1 MQRPTRQG
9 INIMKLSADDKKI
22 QSDIASRIKLGLPL
36 AGLLT
41 MLTVGC
47 DKIPGFHTMG
57 KTPSRHHQV
66 MGDVP
71 NIVPEQEE
79 TPKVD
84 NRDNE
89 TTPKPSDKDAETP
102 PLAGKPLP
110 PKEDNS
116 DNEMKNDTKTLP
128 RLMGVPLPPK
138 TDMDKP
144 TDDK

>member
-1 MQRPTRQG
+1 
-9 INIMKLSADDKKI
+9 MKLSADDKKI
-22 QSDIASRIKLGLPL
+22 QADIASRLKLGLPL

-71 NIVPEQEE
+71 NIVPEEEE

-84 NRDNE
+84 HRNNE
-89 TTPKPSDKDAETP
+89 TTPKPSDNNTETL

-110 PKEDNS
+110 PKEDNN
-116 DNEMKNDTKTLP
+116 DNEMKKGTKTP
-128 RLMGVPLPPK
+128 PPLMGVPLPPK
-138 TDMDKP
+138 SDMDNTNEKA
-144 TDDK
+144 TEKK

>member
-1 MQRPTRQG
+1 
-9 INIMKLSADDKKI
+9 MKLSSENKKT
-22 QSDIASRIKLGLPL
+22 QADIASRLKLGLPL

-57 KTPSRHHQV
+57 KIPARPHQV

-79 TPKVD
+79 APKTE
-84 NRDNE
+84 NRDKE

-110 PKEDNS
+110 PKEDNG
-116 DNEMKNDTKTLP
+116 DNEMKDGFHGKEQ
-128 RLMGVPLPPK
+128 
-138 TDMDKP
+138 
-144 TDDK
+144 

>member
-1 MQRPTRQG
+1 
-9 INIMKLSADDKKI
+9 MKLTLDDKKI
-22 QSDIASRIKLGLPL
+22 QSDIASRLKLGLPL

-79 TPKVD
+79 APKVD

-110 PKEDNS
+110 PKEDNN
-116 DNEMKNDTKTLP
+116 DKEMKKDAKTP
-128 RLMGVPLPPK
+128 PPLMGVPLPPK

>member
-1 MQRPTRQG
+1 
-9 INIMKLSADDKKI
+9 
-22 QSDIASRIKLGLPL
+22 
-36 AGLLT
+36 
-41 MLTVGC
+41 
-47 DKIPGFHTMG
+47 
-57 KTPSRHHQV
+57 

-79 TPKVD
+79 APKVD

-110 PKEDNS
+110 PKEDNR
-116 DNEMKNDTKTLP
+116 DNEMKKDTKTP
-128 RLMGVPLPPK
+128 PPPMGVPLPPK

-144 TDDK
+144 TDKQ

>member
-1 MQRPTRQG
+1 
-9 INIMKLSADDKKI
+9 MKLSSDDKKI
-22 QSDIASRIKLGLPL
+22 QSDIASRLKLGLPL

-57 KTPSRHHQV
+57 KMPARPHQV

-71 NIVPEQEE
+71 NIAPEQEKV
-79 TPKVD
+79 PKTD

-89 TTPKPSDKDAETP
+89 TTPKPSDKNAETP

-110 PKEDNS
+110 PQKDNN
-116 DNEMKNDTKTLP
+116 DNEMKSGSHCKEQ
-128 RLMGVPLPPK
+128 
-138 TDMDKP
+138 
-144 TDDK
+144 

>member
-1 MQRPTRQG
+1 
-9 INIMKLSADDKKI
+9 MKLSADDKKI
-22 QSDIASRIKLGLPL
+22 QADIASRLKLGLPL

-71 NIVPEQEE
+71 NIVPEEEE

-84 NRDNE
+84 NRNNE
-89 TTPKPSDKDAETP
+89 TTPKPSDNNTETL

-110 PKEDNS
+110 PKEDNN
-116 DNEMKNDTKTLP
+116 DNEMKKGTKTP
-128 RLMGVPLPPK
+128 PPLMGVPLPPK
-138 TDMDKP
+138 IDMDKL
-144 TDDK
+144 TDKQ

>member
-1 MQRPTRQG
+1 
-9 INIMKLSADDKKI
+9 MKLSADDKKI
-22 QSDIASRIKLGLPL
+22 QADIASRLKLGLPL

-71 NIVPEQEE
+71 NIVPEEEE

-84 NRDNE
+84 NRNNE
-89 TTPKPSDKDAETP
+89 TTPKPSDNNTETL

-110 PKEDNS
+110 PKEDNN
-116 DNEMKNDTKTLP
+116 DNEMKKGTKTP
-128 RLMGVPLPPK
+128 PPLMGVPLPPK
-138 TDMDKP
+138 SYMDNTNEKA
-144 TDDK
+144 TEKK

>member
-1 MQRPTRQG
+1 
-9 INIMKLSADDKKI
+9 MKLSADDKKI
-22 QSDIASRIKLGLPL
+22 QADIASRLKLGLPL

-71 NIVPEQEE
+71 NIVPEEEE

-84 NRDNE
+84 NRNNE
-89 TTPKPSDKDAETP
+89 TTPKPSDNNTETL

-110 PKEDNS
+110 PKEDSN
-116 DNEMKNDTKTLP
+116 DNEMKKGTKTP
-128 RLMGVPLPPK
+128 PPLMGVPLPPK
-138 TDMDKP
+138 SDMDNTNEKA
-144 TDDK
+144 TEKK

>member
-1 MQRPTRQG
+1 
-9 INIMKLSADDKKI
+9 MKLTLDDKKI
-22 QSDIASRIKLGLPL
+22 QSDIASRLKLGLPL

-41 MLTVGC
+41 LLTVGC

-71 NIVPEQEE
+71 NIAPEQEE
-79 TPKVD
+79 GPKTE
-84 NRDNE
+84 NRDKE

-110 PKEDNS
+110 PKEDNR
-116 DNEMKNDTKTLP
+116 DNEMKKDTKTP
-128 RLMGVPLPPK
+128 PPLMGVPLPPK

-144 TDDK
+144 TDKQ

>member
-1 MQRPTRQG
+1 
-9 INIMKLSADDKKI
+9 MKLSSDNKKI
-22 QSDIASRIKLGLPL
+22 QADIASRLKLGLPL

-47 DKIPGFHTMG
+47 DKIPGFRTMG
-57 KTPSRHHQV
+57 KFPDRPHQV

-71 NIVPEQEE
+71 NIAPEQEE
-79 TPKVD
+79 GPKTE
-84 NRDNE
+84 NRDKE

-102 PLAGKPLP
+102 PPLAGKPLP
-110 PKEDNS
+110 PKEDNN
-116 DNEMKNDTKTLP
+116 DNEMKNDTKTPP

>member
-1 MQRPTRQG
+1 
-9 INIMKLSADDKKI
+9 MKLSADDKKI
-22 QSDIASRIKLGLPL
+22 QADIASRLKLGLPL

-71 NIVPEQEE
+71 NIVPEEEE

-84 NRDNE
+84 NRNNE
-89 TTPKPSDKDAETP
+89 TTPKPSDNNTETL

-110 PKEDNS
+110 PKEDNN
-116 DNEMKNDTKTLP
+116 DNEMKKGTKTPP

-138 TDMDKP
+138 SDMDNTNEKA
-144 TDDK
+144 TEKK

>member
-1 MQRPTRQG
+1 
-9 INIMKLSADDKKI
+9 MKLSSDDKKI
-22 QSDIASRIKLGLPL
+22 QADIASRLKLGLPL

-66 MGDVP
+66 MGDVA
-71 NIVPEQEE
+71 NIVPEDEE
-79 TPKVD
+79 PPKMD

-89 TTPKPSDKDAETP
+89 TTPKPSDKDAEIP

-110 PKEDNS
+110 PKEDNR
-116 DNEMKNDTKTLP
+116 DNEMKKDTKTPP

>member
-1 MQRPTRQG
+1 
-9 INIMKLSADDKKI
+9 MKLSADDKKI
-22 QSDIASRIKLGLPL
+22 QADIASRLKLGLPL

-71 NIVPEQEE
+71 NIVPEEEE

-84 NRDNE
+84 NRNNE
-89 TTPKPSDKDAETP
+89 TTPKPSDNNTETL

-110 PKEDNS
+110 PKEDSN
-116 DNEMKNDTKTLP
+116 DNEMKKGTKTP
-128 RLMGVPLPPK
+128 PPLMGMPLPPK
-138 TDMDKP
+138 SDMDNTNEKA
-144 TDDK
+144 TEKK

>member
-1 MQRPTRQG
+1 
-9 INIMKLSADDKKI
+9 MKLTLDDKKI
-22 QSDIASRIKLGLPL
+22 QSDIASRLKLGLPL

-110 PKEDNS
+110 PKEDNR
-116 DNEMKNDTKTLP
+116 DNEMKKDTKTPP

-144 TDDK
+144 TDKK

>member
-1 MQRPTRQG
+1 MK
-9 INIMKLSADDKKI
+9 NKSMKLSADDKKI
-22 QSDIASRIKLGLPL
+22 QADIASRLKLGLPL

-71 NIVPEQEE
+71 NIVPEEEE

-84 NRDNE
+84 NRNNE
-89 TTPKPSDKDAETP
+89 TTPKPSDNNTETL

-110 PKEDNS
+110 PKEDNN
-116 DNEMKNDTKTLP
+116 DNEMKKGTKTPP

-138 TDMDKP
+138 SDTGKQNE
-144 TDDK
+144 KAAEKK

>member
-1 MQRPTRQG
+1 
-9 INIMKLSADDKKI
+9 MKLTLDDKKI
-22 QSDIASRIKLGLPL
+22 QSDIASRLKLGLPL

-110 PKEDNS
+110 PKEDNR
-116 DNEMKNDTKTLP
+116 DNEMKKDTKTPP

-138 TDMDKP
+138 TDMDNP
-144 TDDK
+144 INDK

>member
-1 MQRPTRQG
+1 
-9 INIMKLSADDKKI
+9 MKLSADDKKI
-22 QSDIASRIKLGLPL
+22 QADIASRLKLGLPL

-71 NIVPEQEE
+71 NIVPEEEE

-84 NRDNE
+84 NRNNE
-89 TTPKPSDKDAETP
+89 TTPKPSDNNTETL

-110 PKEDNS
+110 PKEDNN
-116 DNEMKNDTKTLP
+116 DNEMKKGTKTP
-128 RLMGVPLPPK
+128 PPLMGVPLPPK

-144 TDDK
+144 TDKQ

>member
-1 MQRPTRQG
+1 
-9 INIMKLSADDKKI
+9 MKLTLDDKKI
-22 QSDIASRIKLGLPL
+22 QSDIASRLKLGLPL

-57 KTPSRHHQV
+57 KIPSRQHQV

-71 NIVPEQEE
+71 NIVPEEE
-79 TPKVD
+79 EVPKVD

-89 TTPKPSDKDAETP
+89 TTPKPSDNNTETL

-110 PKEDNS
+110 PKEDNN
-116 DNEMKNDTKTLP
+116 DNEMKKGTKTP
-128 RLMGVPLPPK
+128 PPLMGVPLPPK
-138 TDMDKP
+138 SDMDNTNEKA
-144 TDDK
+144 TEKK

>member
-1 MQRPTRQG
+1 
-9 INIMKLSADDKKI
+9 MKLTLDDKKI
-22 QSDIASRIKLGLPL
+22 QSDIASRLKLGLPL

-110 PKEDNS
+110 PKEDNR
-116 DNEMKNDTKTLP
+116 DNEMKKDTKTP
-128 RLMGVPLPPK
+128 PPLMGVPLPPK

-144 TDDK
+144 TDKQ

>member
-1 MQRPTRQG
+1 
-9 INIMKLSADDKKI
+9 MKLSADDKKI
-22 QSDIASRIKLGLPL
+22 QADIASRLKLGLPL

-71 NIVPEQEE
+71 NIVPEEEE

-84 NRDNE
+84 NRNNE
-89 TTPKPSDKDAETP
+89 TTPKPSDNNTETL

-110 PKEDNS
+110 PKEDNN
-116 DNEMKNDTKTLP
+116 DNEMKKGTKTP
-128 RLMGVPLPPK
+128 PPLMGVPLPPK
-138 TDMDKP
+138 SDMDNTNEKA
-144 TDDK
+144 TEKK

>member
-1 MQRPTRQG
+1 
-9 INIMKLSADDKKI
+9 MKLTLDDKKI
-22 QSDIASRIKLGLPL
+22 QSDIASRLKLGLPL

-110 PKEDNS
+110 PKEDNR
-116 DNEMKNDTKTLP
+116 DNEMKKDTKTPP

>member
-1 MQRPTRQG
+1 
-9 INIMKLSADDKKI
+9 MKLSADDKKI
-22 QSDIASRIKLGLPL
+22 QADIASRLKLGLPL

-71 NIVPEQEE
+71 NIVPEEEE

-84 NRDNE
+84 NRNNE
-89 TTPKPSDKDAETP
+89 TTPKPSDNNTETL

-110 PKEDNS
+110 PKEDNN
-116 DNEMKNDTKTLP
+116 DNEMKKGTKTP
-128 RLMGVPLPPK
+128 PPLMGVPLLPK
-138 TDMDKP
+138 SDMDNTNEKA
-144 TDDK
+144 TEKK

>member
-1 MQRPTRQG
+1 
-9 INIMKLSADDKKI
+9 MKLSADDKKI
-22 QSDIASRIKLGLPL
+22 QADIASRLKLGLPL

-71 NIVPEQEE
+71 NIVPEEEE

-84 NRDNE
+84 NRNNE
-89 TTPKPSDKDAETP
+89 TTPKPSDNKTETL

-110 PKEDNS
+110 PKEDNN
-116 DNEMKNDTKTLP
+116 DNEMKKGTKTP
-128 RLMGVPLPPK
+128 PPLMGVPLPPK
-138 TDMDKP
+138 SDMDNTNEKA
-144 TDDK
+144 TEKK

>member
-1 MQRPTRQG
+1 
-9 INIMKLSADDKKI
+9 MKLSSDDKKI
-22 QSDIASRIKLGLPL
+22 QSDIASRLKLGLPL

-110 PKEDNS
+110 PKEDNR
-116 DNEMKNDTKTLP
+116 DNEMKKDTKTPP

-138 TDMDKP
+138 TDMDNP
-144 TDDK
+144 INDK

>member
-1 MQRPTRQG
+1 
-9 INIMKLSADDKKI
+9 MKLSADDKKI
-22 QSDIASRIKLGLPL
+22 QADIASRLKLGLPL

-71 NIVPEQEE
+71 NIVPEEE

-84 NRDNE
+84 NRNNE
-89 TTPKPSDKDAETP
+89 TTPKPSDNNTETL

-110 PKEDNS
+110 PKEDNN
-116 DNEMKNDTKTLP
+116 DNEMKKGTKTP
-128 RLMGVPLPPK
+128 PPLMGVPLPPK
-138 TDMDKP
+138 SDMDNTNEKA
-144 TDDK
+144 TEKN

>member
-1 MQRPTRQG
+1 
-9 INIMKLSADDKKI
+9 MKLSSDDKKI
-22 QSDIASRIKLGLPL
+22 QSDIASRLKLGLPL

-110 PKEDNS
+110 PKEDNR
-116 DNEMKNDTKTLP
+116 DNEMKKDTKTPP

-144 TDDK
+144 TDKQ

>member
-1 MQRPTRQG
+1 
-9 INIMKLSADDKKI
+9 MKLSSDDKKI
-22 QSDIASRIKLGLPL
+22 QSDIASRLNLGLPL

-110 PKEDNS
+110 PKEDNR
-116 DNEMKNDTKTLP
+116 DNEMKKDTKTPP

-144 TDDK
+144 TDKQ